1 MISVK
6 RPDLSPGQTIATC
19 QSNMLQHC
27 WAQPLGHPVATCR
40 YTSQHGGQTH
50 TACCAQQCCD
60 MLRWHVGIVWPGLKN
75 PVSLSYLRHQC
86 HLAQSSCSSPN
97 VRSLG
102 LARQFQDAIS
112 WCMWS
117 EMYRAFSHDGC
128 LTVVQKKKK
137 NEKAAMLLNQTH
149 FFPLCKHFLL
159 PVYTDH
165 VSENVPCSRL
175 KVVLRVALCWPHP
188 LINRKKD
195 QQPRTAV

>member
-27 WAQPLGHPVATCR
+27 WAQPFGHPVATCR

-50 TACCAQQCCD
+50 TAYCAQQCCD

-117 EMYRAFSHDGC
+117 EMYRAFSHDVTAAE
-128 LTVVQKKKK
+128 LVFKKEKK
-137 NEKAAMLLNQTH
+137 NEKAAMLLNQTN
-149 FFPLCKHFLL
+149 FFPDVNTFFCLCILA
-159 PVYTDH
+159 T
-165 VSENVPCSRL
+165 
-175 KVVLRVALCWPHP
+175 
-188 LINRKKD
+188 
-195 QQPRTAV
+195 